1 MKNKFLAHKLL
12 FIAPLFVFAFV
23 LVSPAN
29 AACGTI
35 VQDIPTKKCLVGTVY
50 NSSYLACSN
59 NTVGL
64 PCCIGA
70 NAAQECQAFPGLTAT
85 PTAVPGSAT
94 PTPTPGAITDPLLSP
109 PGDAFFNMV
118 DPLQHGGGQTILDDQ
133 ASPYANQL
141 NSPGGIVSRA
151 LDFAF
156 PIAGLIL
163 FVMLVWAGFEILV
176 GAPSK
181 KSIDAGKQRATAALV
196 GFLLLFA
203 TYWIFQIIE
212 VVFGVRIL

>member
-1 MKNKFLAHKLL
+1 MKNKFLAHSLLLTALL
-12 FIAPLFVFAFV
+12 FAFAFV
-23 LVSPAN
+23 LVSPAS
-29 AACGTI
+29 AGCGTI

-50 NSSYLACSN
+50 NSSYRACLSD
-59 NTVGL
+59 TVGS
-64 PCCIGA
+64 PCCVGA
-70 NAAQECQAFPGLTAT
+70 NATRDCEALVGST
-85 PTAVPGSAT
+85 PTPPPGIT
-94 PTPTPGAITDPLLSP
+94 PPANTPTPGAITDPLLNP
-109 PGDAFFNMV
+109 PGDAFFDMV
-118 DPLQHGGGQTILDDQ
+118 DPLQHGGGETILDDR

-141 NSPGGIVSRA
+141 KSPGGIVSRL

-181 KSIDAGKQRATAALV
+181 KSIDAGKQRATAAII

-212 VVFGVRIL
+212 TVFGVKIL